1 MAETL
6 AILGGKPACKG
17 VEFKVW
23 PEATK
28 QDEESVLAS
37 LRQIKHAWGPNCVA
51 LQEEF
56 AAWNGNKFCSATNSG
71 TAALHMGIAACG
83 IGAGDEV
90 ITTTLS
96 WTSSATCILHHNAI
110 PVFVDVD
117 WDSMLIDPAKIE
129 AAITPNTKAILP
141 VHFWG
146 VPCDMDPIMQIAAKH
161 GLSVI
166 EDACQAH
173 GALYKGRKVGTIG
186 HCAAFSLNQ
195 NKNLSAGEGGL
206 FVTDDERIYELA
218 RALMSFGEMRA
229 PEEHRDYHSYGMGW
243 MYRTSDLPAAYAR
256 NALSRLDQTNAQAR
270 ANFERLTKGLSGV
283 RGLIPSFDTPD
294 QRGNAYQY
302 VIKLD
307 FDQLGWTGHKLRRP
321 STELRMPELYAEHPE
336 LRRRMRDAIA
346 NALNAEGVEAQLPRW
361 ILPAQTVFQGKNGYG
376 KGCPW
381 ECSHAGRDVSYDLSQ
396 WPVTL
401 DVVDSYFALAVNQHR
416 PPNGPEQI
424 DALIAGIRKVFENL
438 DQVPM

>member
-1 MAETL
+1 MAEKL
-6 AILGGKPACKG
+6 AITGGPPACRG
-17 VEFKVW
+17 IEFRVW
-23 PEATK
+23 PETTQ
-28 QDEESVLAS
+28 QDEEYVLAS
-37 LRQIKHAWGPNCVA
+37 IRQSRHAWGPNCVA
-51 LQEEF
+51 LQDEF
-56 AAWNGNKFCSATNSG
+56 AEWNGNRFCAATNSG

-83 IGAGDEV
+83 IGPGDEV
-90 ITTTLS
+90 IVPTLS

-117 WDSMLIDPAKIE
+117 WRSMLIDPTKIE
-129 AAITPNTKAILP
+129 AAITPQTKAILP

-146 VPCDMDPIMQIAAKH
+146 VPCDMDPIMEIATRH
-161 GLSVI
+161 GLFVI

-173 GALYKGRKVGTIG
+173 GALYRGRKVGTIG

-195 NKNLSAGEGGL
+195 NKNFSAGEGGL
-206 FVTDDERIYELA
+206 FVTDDEHIHQSA

-256 NALSRLDQTNAQAR
+256 SALTRIDHTNAFAR
-270 ANFERLTKGLSGV
+270 ANFERLTAGLADV
-283 RGLIPSFDTPD
+283 PGLVTSFDTPD
-294 QRGNAYQY
+294 QRGNCYQY
-302 VIKLD
+302 IILLD
-307 FDQLGWTGHKLRRP
+307 FG
-321 STELRMPELYAEHPE
+321 
-336 LRRRMRDAIA
+336 
-346 NALNAEGVEAQLPRW
+346 ALNWPGAITDEPESHRQLRDSIARALQAEGVDAQLPRW
-361 ILPAQTVFQGKNGYG
+361 ILPAHTVFQAKNGYG

-381 ECSHAGRDVSYDLSQ
+381 DCTHALRDVNYDLSQ

-424 DALIAGIRKVFENL
+424 DALIAGIRKVFGNL
-438 DQVPM
+438 DQVSMETAK

>member
-1 MAETL
+1 MTDAL
-6 AILGGKPACKG
+6 AILGGKPACEG

-23 PEATK
+23 PELTK
-28 QDEESVLAS
+28 QDEDYVLAS
-37 LRQIKHAWGPNCVA
+37 LRQKSHAWGPNCVA
-51 LQEEF
+51 LQDEF
-56 AAWNGNKFCSATNSG
+56 AAWNGAKFCAATNSG

-117 WDSMLIDPAKIE
+117 WNSMLIDPAKIE

-146 VPCDMDPIMQIAAKH
+146 VPCDMDPIMEIARKH
-161 GLSVI
+161 GLFVI

-173 GALYKGRKVGTIG
+173 GALYKGKKVGTIG

-206 FVTDDERIYELA
+206 FVTDDERLYELA

-229 PEEHRDYHSYGMGW
+229 PEQHRDYHSYGMGW

-256 NALSRLDQTNAQAR
+256 SALARLDETNARAR
-270 ANFERLTKGLSGV
+270 VNFDRLSTALKDVCGM
-283 RGLIPSFDTPD
+283 IPSFDSAD
-294 QRGNAYQY
+294 QHGNGYQY

-307 FDQLGWTGHKLRRP
+307 FPALGWSGDRLKLR
-321 STELRMPELYAEHPE
+321 
-336 LRRRMRDAIA
+336 DAVA
-346 NALNAEGVEAQLPRW
+346 KALDAEGVQAQLPRW
-361 ILPAQTVFQGKNGYG
+361 ILPAHTVFQGKNGYG

-381 ECSHAGRDVSYDLSQ
+381 DCRHHERDVNYDLAQ

-401 DVVDSYFALAVNQHR
+401 DLVDSYFALAVNQHR
-416 PPNGPEQI
+416 PPNGSEQV
-424 DALIAGIRKVFENL
+424 DALVAGIRKVFENL
-438 DQVPM
+438 DRVPV